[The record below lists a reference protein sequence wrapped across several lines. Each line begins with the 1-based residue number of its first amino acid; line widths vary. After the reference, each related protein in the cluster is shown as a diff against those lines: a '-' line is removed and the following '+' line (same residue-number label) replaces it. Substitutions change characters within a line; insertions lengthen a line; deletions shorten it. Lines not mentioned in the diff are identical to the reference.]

1 MEAKA
6 TTNVEVKELRDG
18 VSAVKFARSE
28 FGKAKARLRLKK
40 EYWRQAFFLEKVRLP
55 GKINWVWEGKILEGG
70 GP

>member
-28 FGKAKARLRLKK
+28 FGKAKARLRLKRNTGDK
-40 EYWRQAFFLEKVRLP
+40 HSSWKKSDSLAR
-55 GKINWVWEGKILEGG
+55 
-70 GP
+70 